1 MKKLSL
7 VLFSLVLLTA
17 CQEKKSQSTEKKE
30 AQEAEPQGAEA
41 LTGSTWALKE
51 LNGEKY
57 SSPSEAEGVHVMLT
71 DDGSKVSGYAGCNQ
85 LMGSFKLSA
94 DNGLDFG
101 DVATT
106 RRSCPDQNQNE
117 QHFLKAL
124 KSTESYR
131 ISDQGLKLFDADNN
145 AVAVFAKQEPKALA
159 IESGKWQLK
168 SLKGEP
174 VNFDPKE
181 GENLFFELEADA
193 RVIGF
198 SGCNTFS
205 GTYSLS
211 EEKNIEFSGMLST
224 LKSCPDVDF
233 KEARFLKVFEYTTTY
248 SFEKEELKLYNSDQ
262 ETLARFTS
270 L

>member
-7 VLFSLVLLTA
+7 VLFSFVLLTA
-17 CQEKKSQSTEKKE
+17 CQEKTSQSTEKKE
-30 AQEAEPQGAEA
+30 AQEGAEA
-41 LTGSTWALKE
+41 LTGSTWGLKE

-57 SSPSEAEGVHVMLT
+57 SSPSDGEGVHVMLT

-85 LMGSFKLSA
+85 LMGSFKLSS

-131 ISDQGLKLFDADNN
+131 ISDQGLKLLDADSKT
-145 AVAVFAKQEPKALA
+145 VAVFAKQEPKALA
-159 IESGKWQLK
+159 IESGKWQLQN
-168 SLKGEP
+168 LKGEA
-174 VNFDPKE
+174 VNFDPKD
-181 GENLFFELEADA
+181 GENLFFDLEKDA

-205 GTYSLS
+205 GSYNLS
-211 EEKNIEFSGMLST
+211 EEKSIEFSGMLST

-233 KEARFLKVFEYTTTY
+233 KEASFLKVFEHTTAY
-248 SFEKEELKLYNSDQ
+248 GFEKQELKFYNSEQ
-262 ETLARFTS
+262 ETLASFTS